1 MQVQSKSHL
10 LHRFIFTFGA
20 VGVIVFITA
29 STALVGIAHNSR
41 FFLGVYG
48 FLVTAILVAQAV
60 LAILIFTD
68 NSWKKHIPDD
78 PTGEQE
84 KVASDTPASPTSLA
98 VEISSSTC
106 CLLSS
111 AFAFTVVTDR
121 SASLLRLQAANPDS
135 KVDPPN
141 CVG

>member
-1 MQVQSKSHL
+1 MLVQSKTHL
-10 LHRFIFTFGA
+10 LHRYIFTFGA
-20 VGVIVFITA
+20 VGLIVFVTA

-48 FLVTAILVAQAV
+48 FLVTAILIAQAV

-84 KVASDTPASPTSLA
+84 KVASITLASPTSLA
-98 VEISSSTC
+98 VEISSNTYC
-106 CLLSS
+106 PQIP
-111 AFAFTVVTDR
+111 AFAFTVVMDI
-121 SASLLRLQAANPDS
+121 L
-135 KVDPPN
+135 
-141 CVG
+141 